1 MGIIDSRFIT
11 LIAYKEIAAEISVA
25 ISFFIK
31 KAKKELYFIY
41 LLYLCTKYIIS

>member
-31 KAKKELYFIY
+31 KAKKRVVFHLSFVPLHKIY
-41 LLYLCTKYIIS
+41 HF